1 MGSDL
6 NNFNDLWGV
15 WDQTSKTSAICEKQG
30 GGNNFSLRC
39 KVVFFFRLL
48 ERASRGISFSLYE
61 D

>member
-6 NNFNDLWGV
+6 KNFSNLWGIWV
-15 WDQTSKTSAICEKQG
+15 QTSKTSAICGKQG
-30 GGNNFSLRC
+30 GGNTFSLRS
-39 KVVFFFRLL
+39 KVVFFRLL